1 MSHYWFRCVLSERHS
16 PFINYLGLLKWIF
29 KNHLFYL
36 VPSHASLY
44 NFILYSPSNFSAMSL
59 LSTSS
64 KTSASLPTV
73 ATLPSC
79 CFHANKMANTLSR
92 FLLYSSPIFCNFACE
107 IRSLCPTS
115 YQQFPTSSL
124 ISESCISSTTLFL
137 GSDVAEKY

>member
-59 LSTSS
+59 LPTFS

-73 ATLPSC
+73 ASLPSC
-79 CFHANKMANTLSR
+79 LFHSIKRSYALSP
-92 FLLYSSPIFCNFACE
+92 FLLFSSPIFCTLADE
-107 IRSLCPTS
+107 IGSFCPTL

-124 ISESCISSTTLFL
+124 ILESCISLTTLFL
-137 GSDVAEKY
+137 GSDVAEK